1 MSSPV
6 IERGM
11 AAHLKGRNRFLN
23 MWMHDVA
30 ERLQIRRKGIA
41 RDAGLDDSYDVGT
54 YPSEPPSVMNVNGGG
69 WLKGMV
75 AGGLMS
81 LAGAGAVGLGLHSMG
96 LLERQSTVRS
106 VEQTAE
112 PMEFDIVIESV
123 DGEVQGRVE

>member
-1 MSSPV
+1 MASPV
-6 IERGM
+6 VARW
-11 AAHLKGRNRFLN
+11 ASAHLKGRNRFLN

-41 RDAGLDDSYDVGT
+41 RDAGLEDSYDVGT
-54 YPSEPPSVMNVNGGG
+54 YPSEPSSVVNVNNGG

-81 LAGAGAVGLGLHSMG
+81 LAGAGAVGVGLHSMG
-96 LLERQSTVRS
+96 LLDRQAIVRS